1 MKNNRNK
8 INIFLITAANI
19 NNFGEDNLTKT
30 GKVQDV
36 QH

>member
-8 INIFLITAANI
+8 INLFLITAANI
-19 NNFGEDNLTKT
+19 NKFGEDNSTKT
-30 GKVQDV
+30 GKVPDV